1 MQSIL
6 AAHWSWIINNCV
18 AWNNCVE
25 DSIQISDSGK
35 RGHRGKGSDSGK
47 RGHCGKGS
55 DSGKRGDRGSGKI
68 SDCWTICGGCGL
80 ESSWGLEASR
90 ERDNC
95 V

>member
-1 MQSIL
+1 MQGIL

-25 DSIQISDSGK
+25 DSIQI
-35 RGHRGKGSDSGK
+35 SDSGK

>member
-1 MQSIL
+1 MQGIL

-18 AWNNCVE
+18 AWNNCLE

-35 RGHRGKGSDSGK
+35 RGHR
-47 RGHCGKGS
+47 GKGS

-90 ERDNC
+90 ERDNF